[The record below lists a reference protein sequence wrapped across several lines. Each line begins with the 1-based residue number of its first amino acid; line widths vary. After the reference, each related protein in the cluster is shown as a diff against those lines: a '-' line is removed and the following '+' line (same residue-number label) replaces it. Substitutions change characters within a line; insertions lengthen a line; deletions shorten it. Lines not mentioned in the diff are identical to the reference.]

1 MNQVLEPLGY
11 SFSGTENNE
20 KSMNTEHDHS
30 AHDANHEAMEVE
42 REKVQFI
49 LPITF
54 LVF

>member
-11 SFSGTENNE
+11 SFSDTEHSE
-20 KSMNTEHDHS
+20 KIMNTEHDHS
-30 AHDANHEAMEVE
+30 AHDINHEVMEVE

>member
-11 SFSGTENNE
+11 SFSDIENNE

-30 AHDANHEAMEVE
+30 AHDVNHEAMEVE